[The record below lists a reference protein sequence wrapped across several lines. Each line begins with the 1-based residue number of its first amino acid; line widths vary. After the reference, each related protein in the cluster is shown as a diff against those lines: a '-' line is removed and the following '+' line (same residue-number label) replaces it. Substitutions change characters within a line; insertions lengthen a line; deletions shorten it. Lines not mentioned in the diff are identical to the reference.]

1 MKIIKYISDITSID
15 KIYWILI
22 IKTLIFF
29 LILTIVKKIGVEILK
44 KINDSKKE
52 YLYIQKYKLLIN
64 IIKFFILFI

>member
-52 YLYIQKYKLLIN
+52 YLYIQK
-64 IIKFFILFI
+64 